1 MTMTMTK
8 VTITVNY
15 VQNQDDG
22 EGGGDGN
29 LFTILVYSLAH
40 PGRHDEGGWWA
51 KIWTAWSI
59 MIISNSLLTKQKY
72 SVDNPQ

>member
-1 MTMTMTK
+1 MTMIMTK

-15 VQNQDDG
+15 FQNQDDG

-40 PGRHDEGGWWA
+40 PGRHDEGGW
-51 KIWTAWSI
+51 
-59 MIISNSLLTKQKY
+59 
-72 SVDNPQ
+72 